1 MEFLV
6 IILILFFLFSLIF
19 NYLSLTSKKTS
30 IQIVNEMGI
39 GYNLGYSFDCFD
51 ISEKIEKE
59 DDLITLCGNPIPT
72 KKTIVEIKKNGFKTI
87 RFPITWLHFIDELG
101 TINSHWM
108 HIIKEIVDWIIKENM
123 YCIINIYNDGLLG
136 NWLYEGVKAKNKY
149 IYLWSQIANEFKDY
163 DELLIFESMDDL
175 EIIKFSLDFGFG
187 YDYESLNILTQSF
200 VDTIR
205 NSGGKNS
212 ERLLLIAGAN
222 NQLDLTCSSKY
233 KIPIDPNNK
242 LAISMHYYIPFEF
255 TSTID
260 NEFYWYDENGNEHL
274 FKTLRN
280 WGTEVDYN
288 EIITNFELIKKY
300 FVDKGIPVI
309 LGEVGVLTEY
319 KKDIISI
326 REYLYAV
333 FSMSSD
339 YNGIMS
345 CLWDTS
351 NKTIGD
357 MNFMNRENYQW
368 YDTKIKNNFKKI
380 SKGKYIKPKDYF
392 IYTNSITT
400 TTLDSEDNMNI
411 NIGNK
416 KIIKIIFN
424 IKINEILTKDIII
437 HINTCD
443 KNGYIIS
450 YIVGQNYGKKQY
462 DGSYTFTLEVKD
474 KDLNEVVQVDKL
486 YNDIDI
492 TINYLTVIFEEQFLS
507 IDKNSYKSAISNF
520 IQ

>member
-1 MEFLV
+1 M
-6 IILILFFLFSLIF
+6 SL
-19 NYLSLTSKKTS
+19 
-30 IQIVNEMGI
+30 
-39 GYNLGYSFDCFD
+39 
-51 ISEKIEKE
+51 
-59 DDLITLCGNPIPT
+59 
-72 KKTIVEIKKNGFKTI
+72 
-87 RFPITWLHFIDELG
+87 
-101 TINSHWM
+101 
-108 HIIKEIVDWIIKENM
+108 
-123 YCIINIYNDGLLG
+123 
-136 NWLYEGVKAKNKY
+136 
-149 IYLWSQIANEFKDY
+149 
-163 DELLIFESMDDL
+163 
-175 EIIKFSLDFGFG
+175 
-187 YDYESLNILTQSF
+187 LNI
-200 VDTIR
+200 
-205 NSGGKNS
+205 
-212 ERLLLIAGAN
+212 
-222 NQLDLTCSSKY
+222 
-233 KIPIDPNNK
+233 
-242 LAISMHYYIPFEF
+242 
-255 TSTID
+255 
-260 NEFYWYDENGNEHL
+260 
-274 FKTLRN
+274 
-280 WGTEVDYN
+280 
-288 EIITNFELIKKY
+288 
-300 FVDKGIPVI
+300 
-309 LGEVGVLTEY
+309 

-357 MNFMNRENYQW
+357 MNFMNRENFQW

-424 IKINEILTKDIII
+424 IKINEILPKDIII

-450 YIVGQNYGKKQY
+450 YIVGKNYGKKQY

-474 KDLNEVVQVDKL
+474 KDLNEVIQVDKL
-486 YNDIDI
+486 NNDIDI